1 MGNVSRR
8 VRSLH
13 PWFPLP
19 GVTSAI
25 HSGGYTDAAGTDAA
39 YDAMSLAATALARA
53 VAPDQPA
60 GVQTMACAWPN
71 ALS

>member
-53 VAPDQPA
+53 VAAHVASSTTADL
-60 GVQTMACAWPN
+60 G
-71 ALS
+71 